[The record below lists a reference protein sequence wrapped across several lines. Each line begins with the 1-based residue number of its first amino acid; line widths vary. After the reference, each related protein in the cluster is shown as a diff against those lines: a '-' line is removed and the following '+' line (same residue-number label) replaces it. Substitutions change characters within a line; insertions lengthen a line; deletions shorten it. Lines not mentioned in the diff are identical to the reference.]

1 MTAKEYLNQL
11 RDKRHIIQA
20 EQAKLEELERVKY
33 DIKGASY
40 NVGGKSSDITDTV
53 ADTVARI
60 DAMQRRIQK
69 QIKEYLDLFEK
80 ITKQIDEI
88 EKPAYREILILR
100 YVRGLK
106 WEETQETNFYTER
119 YNRRLQKEALLQFT
133 DLHPEIEKL

>member
-1 MTAKEYLNQL
+1 MTL
-11 RDKRHIIQA
+11 RG
-20 EQAKLEELERVKY
+20 V
-33 DIKGASY
+33 SY

-88 EKPAYREILILR
+88 EKPAYRELLILR
-100 YVRGLK
+100 YVKGLK
-106 WEETQETNFYTER
+106 WEDMEEMNHYAQKYSETLNKLAIKAFAT
-119 YNRRLQKEALLQFT
+119 
-133 DLHPEIEKL
+133 LHPEIEKL

>member
-33 DIKGASY
+33 DIKAVTY
-40 NVGGKSSDITDTV
+40 NVGNKSSDITDTV

-60 DAMQRRIQK
+60 DAIQRRIQK
-69 QIKEYLDLFEK
+69 QIQEYLDLFEK
-80 ITKQIDEI
+80 VTKQIDEI

-100 YVRGLK
+100 YVKGIK
-106 WEETQETNFYTER
+106 WEEINYYSQQHS
-119 YNRRLQKEALLQFT
+119 RRLNTAALAQFT
-133 DLHPEIEKL
+133 ALHPEIEKL

>member
-1 MTAKEYLNQL
+1 MTL
-11 RDKRHIIQA
+11 RG
-20 EQAKLEELERVKY
+20 V
-33 DIKGASY
+33 SY

-88 EKPAYREILILR
+88 EKPVYREILTLR
-100 YVRGLK
+100 YAQDMSLDDIGKLMHYGLDNIN
-106 WEETQETNFYTER
+106 TLA
-119 YNRRLQKEALLQFT
+119 RRARAALIA
-133 DLHPEIEKL
+133 LHPEIEKL